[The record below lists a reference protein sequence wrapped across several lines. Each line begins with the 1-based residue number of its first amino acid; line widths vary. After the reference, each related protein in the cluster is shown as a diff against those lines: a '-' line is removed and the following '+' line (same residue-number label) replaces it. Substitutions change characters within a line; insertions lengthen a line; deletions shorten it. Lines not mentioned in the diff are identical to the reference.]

1 MIKKN
6 HFIIQWVK
14 DWKRTHHYL
23 QVKIS
28 VSSSK
33 MVWSSKS
40 HRSSTA
46 VLVFERQMKPERRV
60 GIAAMVKEKVQRMH
74 VCLKRPSG
82 WDVCECSEGCFENT
96 ERQKRST
103 TTCTIICTWRPR
115 VMCSKTRESWWNT
128 STGRRPRSNVP
139 NSLGE
144 FFFVFVFD
152 HVLWW
157 DKLWYPVNSLTDQL
171 ADANSPTHKIE

>member
-60 GIAAMVKEKVQRMH
+60 GIVAMAKEKVQRMH

-128 STGRRPRSNVP
+128 YTGRRLRSNVL

-144 FFFVFVFD
+144 FFLFLTMCCGEINCD
-152 HVLWW
+152 PLWE
-157 DKLWYPVNSLTDQL
+157 SR
-171 ADANSPTHKIE
+171 H